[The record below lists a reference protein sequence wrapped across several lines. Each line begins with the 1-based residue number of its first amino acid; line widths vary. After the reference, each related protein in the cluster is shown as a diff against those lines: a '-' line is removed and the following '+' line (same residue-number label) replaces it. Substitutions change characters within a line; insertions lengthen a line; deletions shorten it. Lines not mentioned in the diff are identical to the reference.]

1 MSFFDV
7 STALSTSNWCWFLT
21 SALDQVLTQSGNT
34 NDMRVFPIP
43 LLPRYNRPLPPLL
56 PLSLLLTLLPIL
68 PLLLCFLLCFL
79 VLVQLIYTLGT

>member
-1 MSFFDV
+1 MGGHP
-7 STALSTSNWCWFLT
+7 TR
-21 SALDQVLTQSGNT
+21 SGVNT
-34 NDMRVFPIP
+34 NDMHVFPIP

>member
-43 LLPRYNRPLPPLL
+43 LLPRYNRPLPDLL
-56 PLSLLLTLLPIL
+56 PLSLLLLLPLLSIL
-68 PLLLCFLLCFL
+68 PLLLCFL